1 MNYSMKIKILTL
13 ALFIIAASQVRAQQ
27 NNAADTL
34 MTIDPAVSNF
44 DQLKIAGPVDIV
56 ITQGQTESLK
66 LTFPIAVRGRVVAEV
81 SGHVLRIHNK
91 HDNWGQSE
99 KSWYSDKS
107 YWHRSHA
114 RIVAYLTVKELRKIT
129 LSGSGTVAFDN
140 GLMSDAMK
148 LTLRGSGDMH
158 GKITAKSLA
167 SKISG
172 SGKITISGSADHSKV
187 SVTGSGNFIAADLKT
202 ANSSVKISGSGDAKV
217 NASEE
222 LYAAVSGSGGVSY
235 TGAAKKV
242 SSSKSGSGYVNRF

>member
-1 MNYSMKIKILTL
+1 MKKKIKILLL
-13 ALFIIAASQVRAQQ
+13 ALFLIGSNHLLANGEVKTTDSLI
-27 NNAADTL
+27 
-34 MTIDPAVSNF
+34 TIEPNVSNF
-44 DQLKIAGPVDIV
+44 NELKIGGPVDIV

-66 LTFPIAVRGRVVAEV
+66 LTIPAEVRDRVVAEV

-107 YWHRSHA
+107 YWHKTHA

-129 LSGSGTVAFDN
+129 LSGSGTMIFDN
-140 GLMSDAMK
+140 GLSTDAMK
-148 LTLRGSGDMH
+148 LTLRGSGSIH

-167 SKISG
+167 SKVSG
-172 SGKITISGSADHSKV
+172 SGKITISGTADRSNV
-187 SVTGSGNFIAADLKT
+187 SVTGSGNFVAADLIT
-202 ANSSVKISGSGDAKV
+202 SNSVVKVSGSGDAKV

-222 LYAAVSGSGGVSY
+222 MYAAVSGSGGVSY

-242 SSSKSGSGYVNRF
+242 SSSKSGSGYVTRF